1 MVKQLDLS
9 NVRIYENE
17 KRDMVEAID
26 LIGQDVYVSND
37 VDFSK
42 HHKCKLVEVN
52 CVIGES
58 YTSLY
63 PFVGECKA
71 SEKHGNKYFILA
83 KDAKFIE
90 ERPKKLRPFTST
102 YEFTQVTGCDIGD
115 IITIRRIDGTFE
127 ESCVVNGY
135 RYCLDADPSKPG
147 IAYVILGADKYS
159 FQELLLYFE
168 YYDNDNSKWKPFGI
182 EE

>member
-9 NVRIYENE
+9 NVRIYENK

-71 SEKHGNKYFILA
+71 SEKHGYKYFILA
-83 KDAKFIE
+83 QDAKFIE
-90 ERPKKLRPFTST
+90 GQPKKLRPFKSSW
-102 YEFTQVTGCDIGD
+102 EFTEVTGCDIGD
-115 IITIRRIDGTFE
+115 VITIRRVDSGFDESCIVSSFKYLDTGPSTPHRVYTTLGTDKYTFE
-127 ESCVVNGY
+127 ELLQYFKY
-135 RYCLDADPSKPG
+135 RKDDEWY
-147 IAYVILGADKYS
+147 
-159 FQELLLYFE
+159 
-168 YYDNDNSKWKPFGI
+168 PFGV

>member
-9 NVRIYENE
+9 NVTIYETK

-63 PFVGECKA
+63 PFVGEYKA
-71 SEKHGNKYFILA
+71 SEKHVYKYFILA

-90 ERPKKLRPFTST
+90 GQPKKLRPFKSSW
-102 YEFTQVTGCDIGD
+102 EFTDVTGCNIGD
-115 IITIRRIDGTFE
+115 VITIRRLDKIFE

-135 RYCLDADPSKPG
+135 KLLDTGPSTPHCVY
-147 IAYVILGADKYS
+147 ISLGANEYS
-159 FQELLLYFE
+159 LVKLMRCFE
-168 YYDNDNSKWKPFGI
+168 YAKGDEWYPFGV